1 MPLEWIALNSV
12 TGLGPVKIGRL
23 IEHYGSAAEVFK
35 RPVSELGKNGF
46 IPEACIAELSDKRLF
61 VEAEK
66 QQRWAEKEGVTVL
79 TLASSNY
86 PLYLKEIFAP
96 PPVIFVRGDAAVF
109 SLHAVAVVG
118 TRTPTV
124 YGKAVTTS
132 ITKELAEHGLVI
144 VSGLARGIDT
154 LAHQTCL
161 EHKGRTIAV
170 LGCGIDRI
178 YPDSNTA
185 LAKKICAAEGV
196 VVSEFPMGAGP
207 EAYHFPRRNR
217 IISGLS
223 AGVLVV
229 EGGEK
234 SGSLITAHFALQ
246 QGRDVFAVPGPVS
259 SPLSTGPFNLIKQ
272 GAIPARSGH
281 EIAESLS
288 LIEHPNLRAAAA
300 AGPVASAP
308 LSLLSDTERAVYDAL
323 SETPRRIDELS
334 EASGRPV
341 MQLFDLLLN
350 LELKGLARQMS
361 GGRYV
366 RP

>member
-12 TGLGPVKIGRL
+12 TGLGPVRIKRL
-23 IEHYGSAAEVFK
+23 IDHYGSAAEVFK
-35 RPVSELGKNGF
+35 RPASELARSGI
-46 IPEACIAELSDKRLF
+46 IPEMCIAGLADRALF
-61 VEAEK
+61 IEAEK
-66 QQRWAEKEGVTVL
+66 QRAWAEKAGVAVL
-79 TLASSNY
+79 TLASENY
-86 PLYLKEIFAP
+86 PPYLKEIFAP
-96 PPVIFVRGDAAVF
+96 PPVIFVRGDLSVF
-109 SLHAVAVVG
+109 SVHAVGVVG

-124 YGKAVTTS
+124 YGKTATIS
-132 ITKELAEHGLVI
+132 ITRELVEHGLAI
-144 VSGLARGIDT
+144 VSGLALGIDT
-154 LAHQTCL
+154 LAHQTCI
-161 EHKGRTIAV
+161 EQSGRTIAV

-178 YPDSNTA
+178 YPASNA
-185 LAKKICAAEGV
+185 LLAKKISGQGAI
-196 VVSEFPMGAGP
+196 VSEFPMGTGP
-207 EAYHFPRRNR
+207 EAYNFPRRNR

-234 SGSLITAHFALQ
+234 SGSLITAHYALQ
-246 QGRDVFAVPGPVS
+246 QGRDVFAVPGPIS

-281 EIAESLS
+281 EIAEALS
-288 LIEHPNLRAAAA
+288 LIEHPHLKSAASS
-300 AGPVASAP
+300 GPVISAP
-308 LSLLSDTERAVYDAL
+308 LTLLSETERAVYDAL
-323 SETPRRIDELS
+323 SETPCRIDELS
-334 EASGRPV
+334 EVSGRPV